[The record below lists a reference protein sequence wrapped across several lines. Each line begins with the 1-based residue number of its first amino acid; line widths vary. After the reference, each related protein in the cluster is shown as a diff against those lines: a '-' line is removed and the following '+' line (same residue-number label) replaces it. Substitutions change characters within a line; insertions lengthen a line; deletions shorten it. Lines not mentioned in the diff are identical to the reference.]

1 MQKSEGF
8 IGNLHGNQFSQR
20 KKSRWQYVSFPLHI
34 HTFAFFSNDFFSH
47 HNLLIVVTISQ
58 FSFVYPSSENRTENA
73 NGDKETKPLIIDED
87 GDLIVE
93 RKRSATIKI
102 AHHDATEL
110 ALVGLQV
117 WRGALLLA
125 DFLLHNRQN
134 FADKCIVEL
143 GSGCGLTSIAAS
155 IFSETEII
163 CTDID
168 LGGILNVIKSNV
180 ELNKNLKSPRA
191 CIKVMELDFKKSM
204 MWSAELKS
212 ALAQA
217 KVIIAADGESRSFLL
232 PTYVFISISFVFYL
246 FVQ

>member
-1 MQKSEGF
+1 MITLS
-8 IGNLHGNQFSQR
+8 
-20 KKSRWQYVSFPLHI
+20 
-34 HTFAFFSNDFFSH
+34 FAFFHFTFIRLDVTYDFPSH
-47 HNLLIVVTISQ
+47 HNESIAVTISQ
-58 FSFVYPSSENRTENA
+58 FSFVYPSSESRSENS
-73 NGDKETKPLIIDED
+73 NGDKEVKPLIIDAD

-125 DFLLHNRQN
+125 DFLLYNRRN

-217 KVIIAADGESRSFLL
+217 KIIIAADGESRDN
-232 PTYVFISISFVFYL
+232 VFSSVRFHFNFAFTFL
-246 FVQ
+246 FV